1 MSKSRSYLVHRKTG
15 STYFFRSVIPKDLQS
30 KLGKREFQLS
40 LRCGILK
47 QDKFLSFQLFNQT
60 QFIYASIRDN
70 SMSKHAS
77 TEDIKESLK
86 IELDK
91 SRPGNLKPSG
101 KEKTDIADGKDK
113 TEPEKQKPSDCISLV
128 ELCEKKYP
136 NKTIKQLVK
145 LQDTQ
150 LVSYRTIS
158 KHAER
163 VSALFKWEINQG
175 YTNRNVFRGK
185 LEPLRKTKR

>member
-47 QDKFLSFQLFNQT
+47 QAKFLSFQLFNQT
-60 QFIYASIRDN
+60 QLIYASIRDN

-163 VSALFKWEINQG
+163 VSALFKWAINQG

>member
-60 QFIYASIRDN
+60 QLIYASIRDN

-163 VSALFKWEINQG
+163 VSALFKWAINQG